1 MAKSASGSGGA
12 PSSKS
17 LLFMMVAM
25 TCGVCALLA
34 GGLLMASRVINAL
47 GLRSSSDKTTV
58 RTPIGDYRLEKAQQV
73 GPGLPVYPAASLV
86 LPGPEAARLAEVGI
100 DQPQVVS
107 STYHTN
113 ASREFVLN
121 WYLEHLSAEFAR
133 QDAGPKKLPEEF
145 RNSHFAD
152 EDITFVGE
160 RGDQI
165 RVVDLATD
173 DGGTKIILLRSAK
186 PPSPQSSSSK

>member
-1 MAKSASGSGGA
+1 
-12 PSSKS
+12 
-17 LLFMMVAM
+17 MVAM
-25 TCGVCALLA
+25 TCGVCVLLA

-47 GLRSSSDKTTV
+47 GLRSGSDKTTV

-86 LPGPEAARLAEVGI
+86 LPGPEAARAAAETSS

-113 ASREFVLN
+113 SSREFVVN
-121 WYLEHLSAEFAR
+121 WYVEHLSAEFAR
-133 QDAGPKKLPEEF
+133 QDSGPKKLPEEF
-145 RNSHFAD
+145 RNSPIPDAD
-152 EDITFVGE
+152 VAFVGE

-165 RVVDLATD
+165 RVVDLAED
-173 DGGTKIILLRSAK
+173 DGGTKITLLRSAK
-186 PPSPQSSSSK
+186 PPAAQSPPAQ

>member
-1 MAKSASGSGGA
+1 MAKNASASASA

-25 TCGVCALLA
+25 TCGVCVLLGA
-34 GGLLMASRVINAL
+34 GLLMASRVINAL

-73 GPGLPVYPAASLV
+73 GPGLPVYPQATLV
-86 LPGPEAARLAEVGI
+86 LPGAEAARLSENES

-107 STYHTN
+107 SIYHTN
-113 ASREFVLN
+113 SSREYVLN
-121 WYLEHLSAEFAR
+121 WYLEHLSAEFVR
-133 QDAGPKKLPEEF
+133 QDSGPKKLPEEF
-145 RNSHFAD
+145 RNARVLD
-152 EDITFVGE
+152 DDIIFVGE

-165 RVVDLATD
+165 RMVDLRQD
-173 DGGTKIILLRSAK
+173 DTGTKITLLRSSKTAAT
-186 PPSPQSSSSK
+186 QSSPAN

>member
-1 MAKSASGSGGA
+1 MAKNTSDSSGA

-17 LLFMMVAM
+17 LLFMMIAM

-34 GGLLMASRVINAL
+34 GGVLMASRVINAL

-86 LPGPEAARLAEVGI
+86 LPGPEAVRLAEVAS
-100 DQPQVVS
+100 DKPQVVS

-121 WYLEHLSAEFAR
+121 WYVEHLSSEFAR
-133 QDAGPKKLPEEF
+133 QDAGPKKLPEEL

-186 PPSPQSSSSK
+186 PPAPQSSSSK